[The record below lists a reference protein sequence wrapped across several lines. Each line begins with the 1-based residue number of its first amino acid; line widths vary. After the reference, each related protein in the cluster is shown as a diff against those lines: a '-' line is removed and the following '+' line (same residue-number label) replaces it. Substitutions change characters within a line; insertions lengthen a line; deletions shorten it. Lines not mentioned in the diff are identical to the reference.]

1 VRKSGRI
8 SIIVY
13 TVIVNLDA
21 IPARGGRMTE
31 PNDKGSKEWIKWAYQ
46 EIYIRGKDSEYVKR
60 KILPYLKDIGV

>member
-1 VRKSGRI
+1 MKSGSI
-8 SIIVY
+8 SDIVY
-13 TVIVNLDA
+13 IVTVTLDA

-60 KILPYLKDIGV
+60 KILPYMKYI